1 MAAEISSQGLY
12 SISRACKIL
21 NLGKATVYYK
31 TKKDDTVVMN
41 ELRLKA
47 DLHPREGFWK
57 AYGRIRLEGN
67 IWNHKRVHRIYKAM
81 NLNIRRKGK
90 RRLPARTKETL
101 VVPQTINHTWSIDFM
116 HDALMNGRKFKTF
129 NVIDDYNREIL
140 HIEID
145 FSLKSNSVVWVLNRL
160 IKKHSKP
167 KTIRMDNGPEFIA
180 GLTEEWSKMHKID
193 IHFIQPG
200 KPTQNA
206 FIERFNGTY
215 RRNVLD
221 AYLFEDLNEARE
233 ITETFMHDYNNH
245 RPHDGLGG
253 LSPIMFNQKNLA
265 LQDSAQNLAKQGSTN
280 NNKLISPS
288 LKSRFFKLDKEVA

>member
-1 MAAEISSQGLY
+1 
-12 SISRACKIL
+12 
-21 NLGKATVYYK
+21 
-31 TKKDDTVVMN
+31 MN

-57 AYGRIRLEGN
+57 AFGRIRLEGN
-67 IWNHKRVHRIYKAM
+67 VWNHKRVHRIYKEM

-101 VVPQTINHTWSIDFM
+101 MVPAHINHTWSIDFM

-140 HIEID
+140 HIEINH
-145 FSLKSNSVVWVLNRL
+145 SIKSNQVVWALNRL
-160 IKKHSKP
+160 IKQREKP
-167 KTIRMDNGPEFIA
+167 AVIRMDNGPEFIA
-180 GLTEEWSKMHKID
+180 TLTKEWSKMHTIE
-193 IHFIQPG
+193 FRYIQPG

-221 AYLFEDLNEARE
+221 AHLFEDLNEVRE
-233 ITETFMHDYNNH
+233 ITEEWMHDYNNN
-245 RPHDGLGG
+245 RPHDSLGG
-253 LSPIMFNQKNLA
+253 LSPVLFKQQNIDLLKTRKEFTTNQHSHYYK
-265 LQDSAQNLAKQGSTN
+265 SFKKST
-280 NNKLISPS
+280 
-288 LKSRFFKLDKEVA
+288 FE

>member
-1 MAAEISSQGLY
+1 MATEICSQGSY

-31 TKKDDTVVMN
+31 TKKDDSVVMN

-57 AYGRIRLEGN
+57 AYGRLRLEGN

-101 VVPQTINHTWSIDFM
+101 MVPAYINHTWSIDFM

-145 FSLKSNSVVWVLNRL
+145 HSLKSNSIVWVLNRL
-160 IKKHSKP
+160 IKQRTKP
-167 KTIRMDNGPEFIA
+167 QTIRMDNGPEFIA
-180 GLTEEWSKMHKID
+180 GLTSEWSKMHNINF
-193 IHFIQPG
+193 HYIQPG

-233 ITETFMHDYNNH
+233 ITEEFMTDYNNY
-245 RPHDGLGG
+245 RPHDSLGG
-253 LSPIMFNQKNLA
+253 LSPVMFKQKNLA
-265 LQDSAQNLAKQGSTN
+265 LQASAQKLAKQGSTIT
-280 NNKLISPS
+280 NKLNK
-288 LKSRFFKLDKEVA
+288 KSTFI

>member
-1 MAAEISSQGLY
+1 MAAEISSTGNY

-31 TKKDDTVVMN
+31 TKKDDTIVMN

-57 AYGRIRLEGN
+57 AYGRLRLEGN
-67 IWNHKRVHRIYKAM
+67 IWNHKRVYRIYKAM

-101 VVPQTINHTWSIDFM
+101 AVPPHINHTWSIDFM

-140 HIEID
+140 HIEINH
-145 FSLKSNSVVWVLNRL
+145 SLKSNSVAWVLNRL
-160 IKKHSKP
+160 IKQRAKP
-167 KTIRMDNGPEFIA
+167 QIIRMDNGPEFIA
-180 GLTEEWSKMHKID
+180 GLTSEWSEMHKIN
-193 IHFIQPG
+193 FQYIQPG

-206 FIERFNGTY
+206 YIERFNGTY
-215 RRNVLD
+215 RRHILD
-221 AYLFEDLNEARE
+221 AYLFEDLLEVRE
-233 ITETFMHDYNNH
+233 VTETFVEDYNNH
-245 RPHDGLGG
+245 RPHDSLGG
-253 LSPIMFNQKNLA
+253 LPPIMFNQKNLA
-265 LQDSAQNLAKQGSTN
+265 LQDSVQNLAKQGSTVT
-280 NNKLISPS
+280 NKLNK
-288 LKSRFFKLDKEVA
+288 KSTFE

>member
-1 MAAEISSQGLY
+1 MASEICSDGTY
-12 SISRACKIL
+12 SISRACRVL

-31 TKKDDTVVMN
+31 TKKDDTEVMN
-41 ELRLKA
+41 ELRIKA

-57 AYGRIRLEGN
+57 AFGRIRLEGN
-67 IWNHKRVHRIYKAM
+67 IWNHKRVHRIYKEM

-101 VVPQTINHTWSIDFM
+101 IVPAHINHTWSIDFM

-145 FSLKSNSVVWVLNRL
+145 HSLKSNAVVWVLNRL
-160 IKKHSKP
+160 IKQRTKP
-167 KTIRMDNGPEFIA
+167 QIIRMDNGPEFIA
-180 GLTEEWSKMHKID
+180 GLTGEWSKMHKIN
-193 IHFIQPG
+193 FQYIQPG

-221 AYLFEDLNEARE
+221 AYLFETLNEARD
-233 ITETFMHDYNNH
+233 ITEEFMNDYNHH
-245 RPHDGLGG
+245 RPHDSLGG
-253 LSPIMFNQKNLA
+253 LSPVMFKQKNQLLHEPPPEEA
-265 LQDSAQNLAKQGSTN
+265 RVKLNLNNEILTKKST
-280 NNKLISPS
+280 
-288 LKSRFFKLDKEVA
+288 FE

>member
-1 MAAEISSQGLY
+1 MVVEMCSKTQY
-12 SISRACKIL
+12 SISRACKVL
-21 NLGKATVYYK
+21 SLGKATVYYK
-31 TKKDDTVVMN
+31 TKKDDTLVMN

-47 DLHPREGFWK
+47 DQHPREGFWK
-57 AYGRIRLEGN
+57 AYGRLRLEGN

-81 NLNIRRKGK
+81 HLNIRRKGK
-90 RRLPARTKETL
+90 RRLPARTKQTL
-101 VVPQTINHTWSIDFM
+101 IVPGHINHTWSIDFM

-145 FSLKSNSVVWVLNRL
+145 HSLKSNSIVWVLNRL
-160 IKKHSKP
+160 IKQRTKP
-167 KTIRMDNGPEFIA
+167 HTIRMDNGPEFIA
-180 GLTEEWSKMHKID
+180 GLTEEWSKMHNINF
-193 IHFIQPG
+193 HYIQPG

-233 ITETFMHDYNNH
+233 ITEGFMNDYNNY
-245 RPHDGLGG
+245 RPHDSLGG
-253 LSPIMFNQKNLA
+253 LSPVMFNQKNLA
-265 LQDSAQNLAKQGSTN
+265 LQASAQKLAKQGSTIT
-280 NNKLISPS
+280 NKLNK
-288 LKSRFFKLDKEVA
+288 KSTFE